1 MTTRRQTARFA
12 TVLASSLI
20 ALSMA
25 ACGQA
30 GEGGAGEGK
39 TGTPSVAAASGDAAT
54 QAKFGHYTEGFN
66 KLIDDN
72 WGVREKYEDYLE
84 ADIPSAKASGNV
96 YFAENISNLE
106 RALTELKEGRA
117 LNGGRQATEAD
128 AAVDALVPRI
138 QVLLT
143 QWKTL
148 TPYYESKAYREDG
161 LAQGKAAHPALISA
175 YEEVMAGIGTLDMAL
190 TKHLRARD
198 VARLE
203 AFRKS
208 GNTAAFNVMNAMQQ
222 ADLFSSAVIE
232 KNMAESDRLLPLL
245 VAANTELHKT
255 EQATPADGDN
265 KVEYDL
271 ISGYIDRMIG
281 DYRDLKQG
289 GSDSDREDIV
299 DGYNNAVEQMNDIE
313 FAA

>member
-1 MTTRRQTARFA
+1 MTTRRPTARFA
-12 TVLASSLI
+12 AVLASSLI

-30 GEGGAGEGK
+30 GDGK
-39 TGTPSVAAASGDAAT
+39 TSAPSVAAASGDEAT

-72 WGVREKYEDYLE
+72 WGVREKYQDYVE

-128 AAVDALVPRI
+128 AAVDALIPRI
-138 QVLLT
+138 ETLLT

-148 TPYYESKAYREDG
+148 TPYYESKAYREDN
-161 LAQGKAAHPALISA
+161 LAQGKAAHPALIAA
-175 YEEVMAGIGTLDMAL
+175 YEGVMAGIGTLDTAL

-198 VARLE
+198 AARLE

-208 GNTAAFNVMNAMQQ
+208 GNTAAYNVMNAMQQ
-222 ADLFSSAVIE
+222 ADLFSSAVID

-245 VAANTELHKT
+245 VAANAELHKT

>member
-1 MTTRRQTARFA
+1 MTTRRPTARFA
-12 TVLASSLI
+12 AVLASSLI

-30 GEGGAGEGK
+30 GDGK
-39 TGTPSVAAASGDAAT
+39 TSAPSVAAASGDEAT

-161 LAQGKAAHPALISA
+161 LAQGKAAHPALIAA

-299 DGYNNAVEQMNDIE
+299 DGYNNAVEQMNDVE